1 MMHASLTHTSLGSLE
16 AAMIAVMDCQAK
28 LRTRVA
34 LGSER
39 FRLRSSESD
48 LSHEFRA

>member
-1 MMHASLTHTSLGSLE
+1 MEHCELVLPTS
-16 AAMIAVMDCQAK
+16 IAVMDCQAK
-28 LRTRVA
+28 LRMCVA
-34 LGSER
+34 RGSER